1 VAKNSNTWPKVVQS
15 GQDSIA
21 GIVKADAEKANNP
34 QPFIVQIYSPRSS
47 GRDFQTV
54 RIRIFGA
61 RFFQKTSTKLILESE
76 TFWGRNQAEDL
87 RFSLARRSAKATH
100 SSTSFLS
107 RL

>member
-1 VAKNSNTWPKVVQS
+1 LGEGRTIFVTFTNGEFIYW
-15 GQDSIA
+15 
-21 GIVKADAEKANNP
+21 E
-34 QPFIVQIYSPRSS
+34 PFIGEKIDAP
-47 GRDFQTV
+47 DV
-54 RIRIFGA
+54 RQLPATSVILGV
-61 RFFQKTSTKLILESE
+61 RFFLNCPNLESE

>member
-1 VAKNSNTWPKVVQS
+1 MCAFLFDLAGQILKVPFPL
-15 GQDSIA
+15 A
-21 GIVKADAEKANNP
+21 GVEGVVGGDNE
-34 QPFIVQIYSPRSS
+34 S
-47 GRDFQTV
+47 
-54 RIRIFGA
+54 
-61 RFFQKTSTKLILESE
+61 ILESE

>member
-1 VAKNSNTWPKVVQS
+1 MRRLVVLTEVGTAQNTYLKPNKSKNN
-15 GQDSIA
+15 
-21 GIVKADAEKANNP
+21 E
-34 QPFIVQIYSPRSS
+34 
-47 GRDFQTV
+47 
-54 RIRIFGA
+54 
-61 RFFQKTSTKLILESE
+61 LESE

>member
-1 VAKNSNTWPKVVQS
+1 MENGIKIPRRVESLFALAAPRLSGDVELDSLTGCENFSRPGILTFNSLT
-15 GQDSIA
+15 
-21 GIVKADAEKANNP
+21 
-34 QPFIVQIYSPRSS
+34 
-47 GRDFQTV
+47 
-54 RIRIFGA
+54 
-61 RFFQKTSTKLILESE
+61 LESE